1 MVDMALNIKDPAT
14 DALARELSALTGESI
29 TEAIRI
35 AMSERLT
42 RLRRRAVAPHRAADL
57 QRFIERGR
65 QRTTLDHRTPEEI
78 IGYDENGLPA

>member
-1 MVDMALNIKDPAT
+1 MALNIKDPAT
-14 DALARELSALTGESI
+14 DALARELSALTGESL

-35 AMSERLT
+35 AMSERVV
-42 RLRRRAVAPHRAADL
+42 RLRRQATVSARAADL

-65 QRTTLDHRTPEEI
+65 QRVTLDDRTPEEI

>member
-1 MVDMALNIKDPAT
+1 MALNIKDPAT
-14 DALARELSALTGESI
+14 DALARELSALTGESL

-35 AMSERLT
+35 AMSERVV
-42 RLRRRAVAPHRAADL
+42 RLRRQATVSARAADL

-65 QRTTLDHRTPEEI
+65 QRATLDDRTPEEI

>member
-1 MVDMALNIKDPAT
+1 MALNIKDPAT

-35 AMSERLT
+35 AMSERMT
-42 RLRRRAVAPHRAADL
+42 RLRRQATVAERAADL
-57 QRFIERGR
+57 QRFIDRGR
-65 QRTTLDHRTPEEI
+65 QRAILDDRSPEEI